1 MKLKAVAMP
10 FATLALAAS
19 LVACGTSASSVAS
32 SNGSSDSNVGQ
43 QASTTPDV
51 KLSDYESLEP
61 GDCVLV
67 YPDGT
72 KEEHKNYVKGGI
84 VDTSGLEYLSK
95 QLEKESSDKV
105 NTKAKYDGA
114 YLVLKGV
121 VTTIEDKDSD
131 HDCILGVA
139 HRYSVLGDKVLF
151 PQANVE
157 LTEQD
162 IRDKG
167 IKTEST
173 IIAAGYLNAEYIVKS
188 SKLTGLRR
196 YVWVAEPALVELV

>member
-1 MKLKAVAMP
+1 MKLKAVAVSI
-10 FATLALAAS
+10 ATLVLSAT
-19 LVACGTSASSVAS
+19 LVACGTPASSK
-32 SNGSSDSNVGQ
+32 
-43 QASTTPDV
+43 TPAV

-72 KEEHKNYVKGGI
+72 KEEHKNYVTGGI
-84 VDTSGLEYLSK
+84 VETSGLEHLGK

-105 NTKAKYDGA
+105 NTKSKYDGA

-121 VTTIEDKDSD
+121 VTTVKDKDYD
-131 HDCILGVA
+131 HDCVLGVA
-139 HRYSVLGDKVLF
+139 EKYSVMGDKVLY

-173 IIAAGYLNAEYIVKS
+173 IIAAGYLDAEYSVKS
-188 SKLTGLRR
+188 AKPSGLSS
-196 YVWVAEPALVELV
+196 YVWVSEPALVELV

>member
-1 MKLKAVAMP
+1 MKLKAVAVS
-10 FATLALAAS
+10 FTTLVLSAT
-19 LVACGTSASSVAS
+19 LVACGTPAPSADS
-32 SNGSSDSNVGQ
+32 SNGSSVSNAGRQ
-43 QASTTPDV
+43 TSKTPDV

-84 VDTSGLEYLSK
+84 VHTSGLEYLSK

-121 VTTIEDKDSD
+121 VTKVEDKDSD
-131 HDCILGVA
+131 HDCVLGLA
-139 HRYSVLGDKVLF
+139 HMYSVLGDKVLY

-173 IIAAGYLNAEYIVKS
+173 IIAAGYLDAEYIVKS
-188 SKLTGLRR
+188 AKATGLNF
-196 YVWVAEPALVELV
+196 YVWVSEPALVELV